1 MSATH
6 QATTAIHPE
15 AVDTGRAAVPSDDLL
30 TIVVETFAALADPT
44 HARIGGR
51 ADGRRH
57 APHGIE
63 GWGGGGRGAGGARA
77 VAPAHEPSVPCSGAP
92 RSLAASV
99 LGAILPLTARG
110 CDAHATC
117 RLG

>member
-57 APHGIE
+57 APQGIE
-63 GWGGGGRGAGGARA
+63 GSRARA

-110 CDAHATC
+110 CDAHATR

>member
-15 AVDTGRAAVPSDDLL
+15 AVDTGRGRAAVPSDDLL

-63 GWGGGGRGAGGARA
+63 GWGGRAG
-77 VAPAHEPSVPCSGAP
+77 APAHEPSVPCSGAP

-99 LGAILPLTARG
+99 LGAILSPTARG
-110 CDAHATC
+110 RDAHAMR